1 MWRDLFVTVAQ
12 LIVASPRAWKELKKE
27 EKTESDFLSHFL
39 HPLFGIIA
47 LATFIG
53 GLWFTREG
61 DLESALKST
70 IITVVAVYGGYFIA
84 SYVMNELA
92 YRFGLE
98 KNLPRF
104 QQFVGYASVVLYA
117 LYVII
122 PFLSDFF
129 ILWILV
135 LYTIHLVN
143 MGAKFF
149 IRVPEKGRVNFVLLV
164 SALVVFTPVL
174 IQSIF
179 SLMIQ

>member
-53 GLWFTREG
+53 GLWFARDG

-84 SYVMNELA
+84 SYVMNEMA
-92 YRFGLE
+92 PRFGVE

-104 QQFVGYASVVLYA
+104 QQLIGYASVVLYA
-117 LYVII
+117 IYVII

-129 ILWILV
+129 ILWILA
-135 LYTIHLVN
+135 LYTFHLVFV
-143 MGAKFF
+143 GAKCF
-149 IRVPEKGRVNFVLLV
+149 INVPEKVRLNFTLLA
-164 SALVVFTPVL
+164 SALVLFMPML
-174 IQSIF
+174 IKAVF
-179 SLMIQ
+179 SLIIK